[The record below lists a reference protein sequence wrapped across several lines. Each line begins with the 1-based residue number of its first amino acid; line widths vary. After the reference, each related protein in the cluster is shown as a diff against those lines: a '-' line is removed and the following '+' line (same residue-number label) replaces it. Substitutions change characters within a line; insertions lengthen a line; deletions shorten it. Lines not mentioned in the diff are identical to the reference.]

1 MFKTI
6 VLATDGSKEAEKA
19 EQTAIELAR
28 ENGAKLV
35 LVHINERIAAKVA
48 GIALRHVEVRVPRQ
62 QLLARQ
68 LEPVDQ

>member
-28 ENGAKLV
+28 ENGASFLRT
-35 LVHINERIAAKVA
+35 LSTS
-48 GIALRHVEVRVPRQ
+48 ALRRRATCRP
-62 QLLARQ
+62 
-68 LEPVDQ
+68 